1 MAGEKIGF
9 VGLGLMG
16 QGMAKNLVEKG
27 WPLAVLAHRNREP
40 IEDLISRGAQEAR
53 TAREL
58 ALRSEIVVL
67 CVTGSP
73 QVESVITGRDGLAAA
88 GQPLLIIDCS
98 TSDPSVTPRLAAEL
112 APKGITVN
120 HPPPRPPPKG

>member
-16 QGMAKNLVEKG
+16 HGMAKNLVEKG
-27 WPLAVLAHRNREP
+27 WPLAVLAHRNRGP
-40 IEDLISRGAQEAR
+40 IQDLISRGAQEAR

-88 GQPLLIIDCS
+88 GPPLLLLYCS
-98 TSDPSVTPRLAAEL
+98 PSGPSGA
-112 APKGITVN
+112 
-120 HPPPRPPPKG
+120 PRPAGGACPEG

>member
-16 QGMAKNLVEKG
+16 HGMAKNLVEKG
-27 WPLAVLAHRNREP
+27 WPLAVLAHRNRGP

-73 QVESVITGRDGLAAA
+73 HRSNPSSPAVMALPRRVSRFSS
-88 GQPLLIIDCS
+88 LI
-98 TSDPSVTPRLAAEL
+98 A
-112 APKGITVN
+112 
-120 HPPPRPPPKG
+120 RPP

>member
-16 QGMAKNLVEKG
+16 HGMAKNLVEKG

-73 QVESVITGRDGLAAA
+73 QGESVITGHDGLAAA
-88 GQPLLIIDCS
+88 GAAPFLIYLF
-98 TSDPSVTPRLAAEL
+98 TPR
-112 APKGITVN
+112 PSMD
-120 HPPPRPPPKG
+120 